1 MTNTAQSAASPET
14 DWQAALRGDR
24 AAFEAMVEPCL
35 EELLQAARRERRRRI
50 ALGDFGVDDL
60 TAEELVGETLLRA
73 WHDRQRRPL
82 GLGPKAWL
90 LTLLFRVTRNLSRRE
105 ARLRRMVAASLE
117 APVPPEPIYD
127 DDEEFWEWYQP
138 DELTR
143 WEDVVEA
150 PVISPEGQAAADEE
164 LTRTLDPRTREVFLL
179 CELHRVPLPET
190 ALALGLSVT
199 QTARLLEE
207 ARQRLGLEAAGNP
220 P

>member
-90 LTLLFRVTRNLSRRE
+90 LALLFRVTRNLSRRE

-138 DELTR
+138 DESTR